1 MYGMLADGT
10 TIRGDTTSAQYK
22 KVEEVIPESG
32 AILRIIL
39 ESVDEGIVVTDL
51 AGNIRH
57 YNSAA
62 IRLHGNKSK
71 KELVGRSV
79 FELIAEK
86 HHSRANKD
94 LERVLNG
101 GHVKK
106 AGYTLLAINGREFP
120 GEFNLSLLRDS
131 HGTPE
136 GFIVFTNDITE
147 LKLVR
152 KQLSAYRKKLRALTS
167 RLSFSEEYERQRI
180 AAQVHDRVS
189 QTFALCRL
197 KLGLLVDSAPSP
209 HFAEQLDEVNNLIRQ
224 LIEEIRSLTFD
235 LGSPLLYEHG
245 LEKAVEQL
253 TKGLQEDHGILASF
267 EDDGEPKP
275 LDDDVRVFLF
285 QIVREL
291 LSNVVKHARAHHVHV
306 CINRQGSDIQITVE
320 DDGVGFD
327 TRKITYSSKRSNMGF
342 GLFSIRER
350 LSYLDRQ
357 LQIESEPGY
366 GTRITVVA
374 PLLSGR
380 TGKRA

>member
-1 MYGMLADGT
+1 MYSMLADDK
-10 TIRGDTTSAQYK
+10 TIHGDTTSAQYK
-22 KVEEVIPESG
+22 QADEEIPESV
-32 AILRIIL
+32 AVFRIIL

-51 AGNIRH
+51 AGNIKH
-57 YNSAA
+57 FNSTAV
-62 IRLHGNKSK
+62 RLHSDNSK
-71 KELVGRSV
+71 KGLIGRSV

-86 HHSRANKD
+86 HHSRAKKN
-94 LERVLNG
+94 LERILNG

-106 AGYTLLAINGREFP
+106 AGYTLLATNGTEFP
-120 GEFNLSLLRDS
+120 GEFKLSLLKDS

-136 GFIVFTNDITE
+136 GFIVFTKNITE
-147 LKLVR
+147 RKLVR
-152 KQLSAYRKKLRALTS
+152 TQLSAYRKKLRALAS
-167 RLSFSEEYERQRI
+167 RLSFSEEHERQRI

-189 QTFALCRL
+189 QTLALCRL
-197 KLGLLVDSAPSP
+197 KLGMLVKSAPSP
-209 HFAEQLDEVNNLIRQ
+209 HFADQVDEVNNLIRQ

-235 LGSPLLYEHG
+235 LGSPLLYERG

-253 TKGLQEDHGILASF
+253 TKDLQEDHGILVSF

-275 LDDDVRVFLF
+275 LDDDVRIFLF
-285 QIVREL
+285 QVVREL
-291 LSNVVKHARAHHVHV
+291 LSNVVKHAQARRVHV
-306 CINRQGSDIQITVE
+306 CIKRQGGDIQITVE

-327 TRKITYSSKRSNMGF
+327 TRKVTAGSEELNMGF

-366 GTRITVVA
+366 GTRIAVVA

-380 TGKRA
+380 AGKRA